1 MNSQNKK
8 HARNVPKQV
17 QKKGKNEMGEMPIVF
32 IKDMSEGAREAVR
45 KFNEVSYRVNK
56 IAQAIPAV
64 DNEETKRSME
74 QEVVEVLKT
83 YAKAVLTAK
92 EVTQDD
98 FEAVN

>member
-1 MNSQNKK
+1 
-8 HARNVPKQV
+8 
-17 QKKGKNEMGEMPIVF
+17 MGEMPIVF
-32 IKDMSEGAREAVR
+32 IKDMSEAAREAVR

-64 DNEETKRSME
+64 ENEETKRSME

-83 YAKAVLTAK
+83 YAKVVLTAK

>member
-1 MNSQNKK
+1 M
-8 HARNVPKQV
+8 
-17 QKKGKNEMGEMPIVF
+17 EEMPIVF
-32 IKDMSEGAREAVR
+32 IKDMSEAAREAVR

-56 IAQAIPAV
+56 IAQAIPAIE
-64 DNEETKRSME
+64 NEETKSSME

>member
-1 MNSQNKK
+1 
-8 HARNVPKQV
+8 
-17 QKKGKNEMGEMPIVF
+17 MGEMPIVF
-32 IKDMSEGAREAVR
+32 IKDMSEAAREAVR

-64 DNEETKRSME
+64 ENEETKRSME

-92 EVTQDD
+92 EEITQDD

>member
-1 MNSQNKK
+1 M
-8 HARNVPKQV
+8 
-17 QKKGKNEMGEMPIVF
+17 EEMPIVF
-32 IKDMSEGAREAVR
+32 IKDMSEAAREAVR

-64 DNEETKRSME
+64 ENEETKRSME

>member
-1 MNSQNKK
+1 M
-8 HARNVPKQV
+8 
-17 QKKGKNEMGEMPIVF
+17 EEMPIVF
-32 IKDMSEGAREAVR
+32 IKDMSEAARDAVR

-64 DNEETKRSME
+64 ENEETKRSME

>member
-1 MNSQNKK
+1 
-8 HARNVPKQV
+8 
-17 QKKGKNEMGEMPIVF
+17 MGEMPIVF
-32 IKDMSEGAREAVR
+32 IKDMSEAAREAVR

-64 DNEETKRSME
+64 ENEETKRSME
-74 QEVVEVLKT
+74 QEVVETLKT

-92 EVTQDD
+92 EEITQDD

>member
-1 MNSQNKK
+1 
-8 HARNVPKQV
+8 
-17 QKKGKNEMGEMPIVF
+17 MPIVF
-32 IKDMSEGAREAVR
+32 IKDMSEAAREAVR

-64 DNEETKRSME
+64 ENEETKSSME

>member
-1 MNSQNKK
+1 M
-8 HARNVPKQV
+8 
-17 QKKGKNEMGEMPIVF
+17 EEMPIVF
-32 IKDMSEGAREAVR
+32 IKDMSEAAREAVR

-64 DNEETKRSME
+64 ENEETKRSME
-74 QEVVEVLKT
+74 QEVMEVLKT

>member
-1 MNSQNKK
+1 M
-8 HARNVPKQV
+8 
-17 QKKGKNEMGEMPIVF
+17 
-32 IKDMSEGAREAVR
+32 
-45 KFNEVSYRVNK
+45 NK

-64 DNEETKRSME
+64 ENEETKRSME

>member
-1 MNSQNKK
+1 M
-8 HARNVPKQV
+8 
-17 QKKGKNEMGEMPIVF
+17 EEMPIVF
-32 IKDMSEGAREAVR
+32 IKDMSEAAREAVR

-56 IAQAIPAV
+56 IAQAMPAIES
-64 DNEETKRSME
+64 EETKRSME

>member
-1 MNSQNKK
+1 
-8 HARNVPKQV
+8 
-17 QKKGKNEMGEMPIVF
+17 MGEMPIVF
-32 IKDMSEGAREAVR
+32 IKDMSEAAREAVR

-64 DNEETKRSME
+64 ENEETKSSME

>member
-1 MNSQNKK
+1 M
-8 HARNVPKQV
+8 
-17 QKKGKNEMGEMPIVF
+17 EEMPIVF
-32 IKDMSEGAREAVR
+32 IKDMSAAAREAVR

-56 IAQAIPAV
+56 IAQAMPAIES
-64 DNEETKRSME
+64 EETKRSME
-74 QEVVEVLKT
+74 QEVMETLKT

>member
-1 MNSQNKK
+1 
-8 HARNVPKQV
+8 
-17 QKKGKNEMGEMPIVF
+17 MGEMPIVF
-32 IKDMSEGAREAVR
+32 IKDMSEAAREAVR

-64 DNEETKRSME
+64 ENEETKRSME
-74 QEVVEVLKT
+74 QEVMETLKT

-92 EVTQDD
+92 EEVTQDD

>member
-1 MNSQNKK
+1 M
-8 HARNVPKQV
+8 
-17 QKKGKNEMGEMPIVF
+17 EEMPIVF
-32 IKDMSEGAREAVR
+32 IKDMSEAAREAVR

-56 IAQAIPAV
+56 IAQDIPAIE
-64 DNEETKRSME
+64 NEETKSSME

>member
-1 MNSQNKK
+1 MK
-8 HARNVPKQV
+8 
-17 QKKGKNEMGEMPIVF
+17 EMPIVF
-32 IKDMSEGAREAVR
+32 IKDMSEAAREAVR

-64 DNEETKRSME
+64 ENEETKRSME

>member
-1 MNSQNKK
+1 
-8 HARNVPKQV
+8 
-17 QKKGKNEMGEMPIVF
+17 MGEMPIVF
-32 IKDMSEGAREAVR
+32 IKDMSEAAREAVR

-64 DNEETKRSME
+64 ENEETKRSME
-74 QEVVEVLKT
+74 QEVMETLKT

-92 EVTQDD
+92 EEITQDD

>member
-1 MNSQNKK
+1 MN
-8 HARNVPKQV
+8 
-17 QKKGKNEMGEMPIVF
+17 EMPIVF
-32 IKDMSEGAREAVR
+32 IKDMSEAAREAVR
-45 KFNEVSYRVNK
+45 KFNEGSYRVNK

-64 DNEETKRSME
+64 ENEETKRSME